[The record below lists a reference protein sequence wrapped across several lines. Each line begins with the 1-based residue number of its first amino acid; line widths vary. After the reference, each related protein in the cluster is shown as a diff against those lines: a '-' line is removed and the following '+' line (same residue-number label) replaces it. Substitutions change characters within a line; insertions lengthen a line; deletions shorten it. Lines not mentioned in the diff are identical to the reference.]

1 MVARILV
8 QNFLRYDQDFNV
20 GRVAM
25 KWHGLIGLAYP
36 ALKNRTIEC
45 QLMCIISRS
54 YDNRAK
60 IEAGSIDVGP
70 HQCAGLLQYIEYY
83 SGSAKLSKKLIESGL
98 RGCSFDILYTADHNM
113 LMAKGL
119 RLFLDAAT
127 VCEEKAWHWWGTPC
141 SSFVILCSAHSQRAE
156 SNGWEGSWTERDFVL
171 RGNCQAL
178 VCSLG
183 IFLGWACECLPVL
196 EQPLSSCM
204 PHLECVKTVLSFCG
218 FEKTCT
224 YMGAFNGKSVKP
236 LQLWHLP
243 GFDFENLARPRPDH
257 NAFIGLVSR
266 GEDGRFTGMSA
277 DVQASGEYTSMFGE
291 AVAQIVRN
299 LL

>member
-1 MVARILV
+1 
-8 QNFLRYDQDFNV
+8 
-20 GRVAM
+20 M

-36 ALKNRTIEC
+36 GLKNRTIDC
-45 QLMCIISRS
+45 QLMSIIGRA

-60 IEAGSIDVGP
+60 IVAGSIDVGP
-70 HQCAGLLQYIEYY
+70 HQCAGLLQYIEYC
-83 SGSAKLSKKLIESGL
+83 SGAAKLSKKLIEHGL
-98 RGCSFDILYTADHNM
+98 RGCSLDIAYTADHSHNM

-119 RLFLDAAT
+119 RLFLDATTA
-127 VCEEKAWHWWGTPC
+127 CQRKALHWWGTPC
-141 SSFVILCSAHSQRAE
+141 SSFVILCSAHAQRAE
-156 SNGWEGSWTERDFVL
+156 SNGWEGAWTERDFVM

-204 PHLECVKTVLSFCG
+204 PHLECLKPVLSFCG

-224 YMGAFNGKSVKP
+224 CMGAFNGPSMKP

-243 GFDFENLARPRPDH
+243 GFDFENLARPRPDPH
-257 NAFIGLVSR
+257 SFMPLVCR
-266 GEDGRFTGMSA
+266 GEDGSFSGMA
-277 DVQASGEYTSMFGE
+277 TDVQASAEYTCDFGE